1 MNCIR
6 CRTRIAEDS
15 RFCPACGSKQELPCQ
30 GCGASNFVGHRFC
43 SGCGIESWAG
53 TGVATDAAAPS
64 RAAPAERRSLTVVFC
79 DLVGSVALSAQLDAE
94 DMRDLLRAYHE
105 LCAKAV
111 ARLDGHVAQY
121 LGDGVLVYFGYPAAH
136 EDDAR
141 RAVHAAL
148 DILAGLQ
155 PLCDWWRREKQVD
168 VRLRIGVH
176 SGAAV
181 VGEIGSGTEH
191 SALATG
197 ETPNLAA
204 RMQTLAEPG
213 TIAISAATETL
224 VRGYFQLQP
233 LGQQVIRG
241 RDERMAAYR
250 VLGATDAQSRLAAAG
265 EDGLLPFVG
274 RGSAVDL
281 LLSRWALV
289 QQGRGHALL
298 LRGEAGIGK
307 SRLLRTLRLQAMQG
321 DSPDGPAQY
330 AEAQCSPYQ
339 QGSAFGPV
347 ITLLEK
353 SFGLRRQDSP
363 EQRTQ
368 ALVAGL
374 QALGLGAQPGAA
386 PINTALLAA
395 LLDVALP
402 AGMAPVQLTPQRQR
416 RSTIDTLVQLVLAQA
431 RKRPLLLAVEDLH
444 WADPSTLEWLAELA
458 AALST
463 PNASAQ
469 LMLALTCRPEFNSA
483 FGSAADVQEIVLDA
497 LPEEAARRVVAN
509 VSQGRMPA
517 GSLPNSLPT
526 SLSEALLKSVLD
538 RAAGNPLYLEEIT
551 KVMLDAA
558 ASGTAADAIPATVQE
573 SLLARVDRL
582 GPAKATAQLA
592 AALGRQFS
600 AELLQAVSDLPAHEL
615 DRALQRLVQE
625 EFVLA
630 KRSSVEDTSPL
641 SQSTHYIFKHALL
654 QDAAYGSLLRSSRR
668 EMHALIAR
676 TLTERFEPLCAAQP
690 ELVAHHCTEGGQ
702 VAAAIQQWR
711 LAADKALTRS
721 AQAEAGSHLQRAL
734 DLVRTLPM
742 GPERVQG
749 ELGLLI
755 TLGPLLMATRGYADA
770 GVELTY
776 RQAREICGA
785 IGDTPQIV
793 PVLFGLWAYYVVR
806 ADLKIARDLT
816 EQLWRLVEHSGD
828 DGMKLE
834 VQLAM
839 GTTMYFQGEFAA
851 ACASL
856 RASLAMYDPAL
867 HRVHAQI
874 FGQEPGAA
882 AHIYLAQTLA
892 LMGEAALSAQHAAI
906 ALQLAEEAAHDQ
918 TTAYVLTY
926 FALLQLW
933 GGDAAAASA
942 TARRGGAL
950 AREQG
955 FPIWQVG
962 CDSFGGSADIAR
974 GLHSAETLA
983 RMQAAAA
990 TAAGGLAELY
1000 APYLFGLT
1008 ADAHHQMGQLD
1019 EARTQ
1024 IDTAVLREAG
1034 SEQRVT
1040 LAELHR
1046 LRALVMQAQGEP
1058 AEAVRQELQRA
1069 IDLAVAQGAGLWEQ
1083 RARATLTQMG
1093 QMGQMGQTTA
1103 APTAT
1108 VTATHGS

>member
-1 MNCIR
+1 MD
-6 CRTRIAEDS
+6 AE
-15 RFCPACGSKQELPCQ
+15 
-30 GCGASNFVGHRFC
+30 
-43 SGCGIESWAG
+43 
-53 TGVATDAAAPS
+53 PS
-64 RAAPAERRSLTVVFC
+64 TRAAPAERRSLTVVFC

-94 DMRDLLRAYHE
+94 DMRDLLRAYHG
-105 LCAKAV
+105 LCARAV

-121 LGDGVLVYFGYPAAH
+121 LGDGVLVYFGYPTAH

-155 PLCDWWRREKQVD
+155 PLCEWWQREKQVE

-176 SGAAV
+176 SGTAV
-181 VGEIGSGTEH
+181 VGEVGSGTEH

-213 TIAISAATETL
+213 TIAISAATEAL
-224 VRGYFQLQP
+224 VRGYFSLQP

-265 EDGLLPFVG
+265 EGGLLPFVG

-289 QQGRGHALL
+289 QQGRGHAML

-307 SRLLRTLRLQAMQG
+307 SRLLHTLRLQALG
-321 DSPDGPAQY
+321 ASPDSPAQY

-347 ITLLEK
+347 ISLLERG
-353 SFGLRRQDSP
+353 FGLRAGHSP

-374 QALGLGAQPGAA
+374 QALQRHGQPEA
-386 PINTALLAA
+386 PPEALAHTTALLAA

-402 AGMAPVQLTPQRQR
+402 AGVAPLQMTPQRRR
-416 RSTIDTLVQLVLAQA
+416 RSTIDMLVQLVLAQA
-431 RKRPLLLAVEDLH
+431 RQCPLLLAVEDLH
-444 WADPSTLEWLAELA
+444 WADPSTLELLAELA
-458 AALST
+458 AALSA
-463 PNASAQ
+463 PGASAQ
-469 LMLALTCRPEFNSA
+469 LMLALTCRPEFNAA
-483 FGSAADVQEIVLDA
+483 FGTSADVQEIVLDA

-509 VSQGRMPA
+509 VVASVANNVSQGRA
-517 GSLPNSLPT
+517 LPT
-526 SLSEALLKSVLD
+526 ALPTPLPDALLKSVLD

-558 ASGTAADAIPATVQE
+558 ASGTAADAIPASVQE

-592 AALGRQFS
+592 AALGRHFS
-600 AELLQAVSDLPAHEL
+600 TELLQAVSDLQADEL
-615 DRALQRLVQE
+615 AAALQRLLQE
-625 EFVLA
+625 EFVLP
-630 KRSSVEDTSPL
+630 KRSGAEDASAVAHTTATTASPP
-641 SQSTHYIFKHALL
+641 THYTFKHALL

-668 EMHALIAR
+668 DMHALIAR
-676 TLTERFEPLCAAQP
+676 TLTDRFAPLCAAQP

-702 VAAAIQQWR
+702 VAAAIQHWR

-742 GPERVQG
+742 GPDRVQG

-770 GVELTY
+770 GVELSY
-776 RQAREICGA
+776 RQAREICA
-785 IGDTPQIV
+785 QIGDTPQIV

-806 ADLKIARDLT
+806 ADLTIARGLT

-828 DGMKLE
+828 SGMQLE
-834 VQLAM
+834 VQLAL
-839 GTTMYFQGEFAA
+839 GTTMYFQGEFANARQKLETA
-851 ACASL
+851 AGL
-856 RASLAMYDPAL
+856 YDPAQ

-882 AHIYLAQTLA
+882 THIYLAQTLA
-892 LMGEAALSAQHAAI
+892 LMGEAALSAQHAVT
-906 ALQLAEEAAHDQ
+906 ALRLAEEAAHDQ

-926 FALLQLW
+926 AALLQLW
-933 GGDAAAASA
+933 AGDAAAASA
-942 TARRGGAL
+942 TAQRGGAL
-950 AREQG
+950 ALEQG

-974 GLHSAETLA
+974 GLHSSETLA
-983 RMQAAAA
+983 RMQAAAD

-1000 APYLFGLT
+1000 APYLFGLA
-1008 ADAHHQMGQLD
+1008 ADAQHRMGRLD

-1046 LRALVMQAQGEP
+1046 LRAVVMQAQGEP
-1058 AEAVRQELQRA
+1058 AQAVRQELQRG

-1083 RARATLTQMG
+1083 RACATLA
-1093 QMGQMGQTTA
+1093 QTVAATA
-1103 APTAT
+1103 AAF
-1108 VTATHGS
+1108 TATHGS

>member
-15 RFCPACGSKQELPCQ
+15 RFCPACGTKQELPCQ
-30 GCGASNFVGHRFC
+30 ACGASNFVGHRFC
-43 SGCGIESWAG
+43 SGCGVEPWAAVG
-53 TGVATDAAAPS
+53 AGTDAAAPP

-94 DMRDLLRAYHE
+94 DMRDLLRAYHG
-105 LCAKAV
+105 LCAEAV

-121 LGDGVLVYFGYPAAH
+121 LGDGVLVYFGYPTAH

-155 PLCDWWRREKQVD
+155 PLCEWWQREKQVE

-176 SGAAV
+176 SGTAV
-181 VGEIGSGTEH
+181 VGEVGSGTEH

-213 TIAISAATETL
+213 TIAISAATEAL
-224 VRGYFQLQP
+224 VRGYFRLQP
-233 LGQQVIRG
+233 LGQQMIRG
-241 RDERMAAYR
+241 RDDRMAAYR

-307 SRLLRTLRLQAMQG
+307 SRLLQTLRLQAFQAEG
-321 DSPDGPAQY
+321 QNQPAQY

-347 ITLLEK
+347 IALLEK
-353 SFGLRRQDSP
+353 GFGLRRQHSAA
-363 EQRTQ
+363 QRTQ

-374 QALGLGAQPGAA
+374 QALGLDAQPEAT
-386 PINTALLAA
+386 PLLAA
-395 LLDVALP
+395 LLDVTPPPGL
-402 AGMAPVQLTPQRQR
+402 APLQLTPQRQR
-416 RSTIDTLVQLVLAQA
+416 RSTIDTLVQVVLAQA
-431 RKRPLLLAVEDLH
+431 RKGPLLLAVEDLH
-444 WADPSTLEWLAELA
+444 WADPSTLELLAELA
-458 AALST
+458 AELSA
-463 PNASAQ
+463 PGASAQ
-469 LMLALTCRPEFNSA
+469 LMLALTCRPEFNAA
-483 FGSAADVQEIVLDA
+483 FGDSAEVHEIELDA
-497 LPEEAARRVVAN
+497 LPDEAARRVVAN
-509 VSQGRMPA
+509 VVANVSQGRT
-517 GSLPNSLPT
+517 LPNALP
-526 SLSEALLKSVLD
+526 EALLKNVLD

-600 AELLQAVSDLPAHEL
+600 AELLQAVSDLPAPEL

-630 KRSSVEDTSPL
+630 RRSGGEDAGQAAHPV
-641 SQSTHYIFKHALL
+641 THYTFKHALL

-702 VAAAIQQWR
+702 VVDAIRHWR

-734 DLVRTLPM
+734 DLVRTLPL

-776 RQAREICGA
+776 RQAREICA
-785 IGDTPQIV
+785 QIGDTPQIV

-816 EQLWRLVEHSGD
+816 EQLWRLVEHGGD

-834 VQLAM
+834 VQLAL
-839 GTTMYFQGEFAA
+839 GTTMYFQGEFAHARQKLETA
-851 ACASL
+851 AGL
-856 RASLAMYDPAL
+856 YDPAL

-882 AHIYLAQTLA
+882 THIYLAQTLA
-892 LMGEAALSAQHAAI
+892 LMGEAALSAQHAAT
-906 ALQLAEEAAHDQ
+906 ALRLAEEAAHDQ

-926 FALLQLW
+926 SALLQLW
-933 GGDAAAASA
+933 AGDTAAASA
-942 TARRGGAL
+942 TAQRGGAL

-974 GLHSAETLA
+974 GLHSADTLA
-983 RMQAAAA
+983 RMQAAAD

-1000 APYLFGLT
+1000 APYLFGLA
-1008 ADAHHQMGQLD
+1008 ADAQHLMGQLD
-1019 EARTQ
+1019 DARTQ

-1046 LRALVMQAQGEP
+1046 LRAIVMLTQGEP
-1058 AEAVRQELQRA
+1058 LPAVRDELQRA
-1069 IDLAVAQGAGLWEQ
+1069 IDLAVAQGAGLWAQ
-1083 RARATLTQMG
+1083 RARASLAQLAP
-1093 QMGQMGQTTA
+1093 TTA
-1103 APTAT
+1103 APAAAT
-1108 VTATHGS
+1108 TTTHGS

>member
-15 RFCPACGSKQELPCQ
+15 RFCPACGTKQELPCSQ
-30 GCGASNFVGHRFC
+30 CGVLNFAGHRYCSACGA
-43 SGCGIESWAG
+43 ESSDSKAADG
-53 TGVATDAAAPS
+53 AAATAA
-64 RAAPAERRSLTVVFC
+64 RAVPAERRSLTVVFC

-94 DMRDLLRAYHE
+94 DLRDLLRAYHE

-121 LGDGVLVYFGYPAAH
+121 LGDGVLVYFGYPLAH

-141 RAVHAAL
+141 RAVSAAL
-148 DILAGLQ
+148 DILAGLE
-155 PLCDWWRREKQVD
+155 PLRAWWQREKGVD

-176 SGAAV
+176 SGGAV
-181 VGEIGSGTEH
+181 VGEVGSGTEN

-204 RMQTLAEPG
+204 RMQALAEPG
-213 TIAISAATETL
+213 TIAISAATEML
-224 VRGYFQLQP
+224 VRGYFKLQA
-233 LGQQVIRG
+233 LGPMVLRG
-241 RDERMAAYR
+241 RDEPMAAFR
-250 VLGATDAQSRLAAAG
+250 VLGASGAQSRLAAAG
-265 EDGLLPFVG
+265 EEGLLPFVG

-289 QQGRGHALL
+289 QQGRGHALM

-307 SRLLRTLRLQAMQG
+307 SRLLRSLRTRALESA
-321 DSPDGPAQY
+321 AQY

-347 ITLLEK
+347 ISLLEQGL
-353 SFGLRRQDSP
+353 GLRRGDDP
-363 EQRTQ
+363 LQRTQ
-368 ALVAGL
+368 ALLAGL
-374 QALGLGAQPGAA
+374 QRLGLDTQPDAA
-386 PINTALLAA
+386 ALLAA
-395 LLDVALP
+395 LLDVVP
-402 AGMAPVQLTPQRQR
+402 PEGVAPLQLTPQRQR
-416 RSTIDTLVQLVLAQA
+416 RSTIDTLVQLVLALA
-431 RKRPLLLAVEDLH
+431 RNRPLLLAVEDLH
-444 WADPSTLEWLAELA
+444 WADPSTLELLTELA
-458 AALST
+458 ATLSA
-463 PNASAQ
+463 PGAEAQ
-469 LMLALTCRPEFNSA
+469 LLLALTCRPEFDSP
-483 FGSAADVQEIVLDA
+483 FGADTGLQEVLLDA
-497 LPEEAARRVVAN
+497 LPEEAARLVVAN
-509 VSQGRMPA
+509 VSQGRA
-517 GSLPNSLPT
+517 LPD
-526 SLSEALLKSVLD
+526 ALLKKVLE

-558 ASGTAADAIPATVQE
+558 ASGAEADAIPATVQE

-592 AALGRQFS
+592 AALGRRFT
-600 AELLQAVSDLPAHEL
+600 ADLLHAVSDLPAEEL
-615 DRALQRLVQE
+615 DSALQRLLQE
-625 EFVLA
+625 EFVLPHRA
-630 KRSSVEDTSPL
+630 GAGAGAGAITSY
-641 SQSTHYIFKHALL
+641 TFKHALL

-676 TLTERFEPLCAAQP
+676 TLSERFEPLCAAQP
-690 ELVAHHCTEGGQ
+690 ELAAHHYTEGGQ
-702 VAAAIQQWR
+702 AALAIQHWQ
-711 LAADKALTRS
+711 LAANKALSRS

-742 GPERVQG
+742 GAERVQG

-770 GVELTY
+770 QVELTY
-776 RQAREICGA
+776 RQAREICGQ

-816 EQLWRLVEHSGD
+816 EQLWRLVAHSGD

-851 ACASL
+851 ARESL
-856 RASLAMYDPAL
+856 RASLALYDPAQ

-892 LMGEAALSAQHAAI
+892 VMGEATSSAQHAAT
-906 ALQLAEEAAHDQ
+906 ALQLAEEAAHTQ

-933 GGDAAAASA
+933 GGNAAAASA

-962 CDSFGGSADIAR
+962 CDSFGGAADIAC
-974 GLHSAETLA
+974 GQHSADTLL
-983 RMQAAAA
+983 RMQAAAD

-1000 APYLFGLT
+1000 APYLFGLA
-1008 ADAHHQMGQLD
+1008 ADAQHLMGQLD
-1019 EARTQ
+1019 EARIQ

-1083 RARATLTQMG
+1083 RARATLLQLQG
-1093 QMGQMGQTTA
+1093 APA
-1103 APTAT
+1103 AAVPANQ
-1108 VTATHGS
+1108 GG

>member
-1 MNCIR
+1 M
-6 CRTRIAEDS
+6 
-15 RFCPACGSKQELPCQ
+15 
-30 GCGASNFVGHRFC
+30 
-43 SGCGIESWAG
+43 
-53 TGVATDAAAPS
+53 
-64 RAAPAERRSLTVVFC
+64 
-79 DLVGSVALSAQLDAE
+79 
-94 DMRDLLRAYHE
+94 
-105 LCAKAV
+105 
-111 ARLDGHVAQY
+111 
-121 LGDGVLVYFGYPAAH
+121 
-136 EDDAR
+136 
-141 RAVHAAL
+141 
-148 DILAGLQ
+148 
-155 PLCDWWRREKQVD
+155 
-168 VRLRIGVH
+168 
-176 SGAAV
+176 
-181 VGEIGSGTEH
+181 
-191 SALATG
+191 
-197 ETPNLAA
+197 
-204 RMQTLAEPG
+204 
-213 TIAISAATETL
+213 
-224 VRGYFQLQP
+224 
-233 LGQQVIRG
+233 
-241 RDERMAAYR
+241 
-250 VLGATDAQSRLAAAG
+250 
-265 EDGLLPFVG
+265 
-274 RGSAVDL
+274 
-281 LLSRWALV
+281 
-289 QQGRGHALL
+289 
-298 LRGEAGIGK
+298 
-307 SRLLRTLRLQAMQG
+307 
-321 DSPDGPAQY
+321 
-330 AEAQCSPYQ
+330 
-339 QGSAFGPV
+339 
-347 ITLLEK
+347 
-353 SFGLRRQDSP
+353 
-363 EQRTQ
+363 
-368 ALVAGL
+368 
-374 QALGLGAQPGAA
+374 
-386 PINTALLAA
+386 
-395 LLDVALP
+395 
-402 AGMAPVQLTPQRQR
+402 
-416 RSTIDTLVQLVLAQA
+416 
-431 RKRPLLLAVEDLH
+431 
-444 WADPSTLEWLAELA
+444 
-458 AALST
+458 
-463 PNASAQ
+463 
-469 LMLALTCRPEFNSA
+469 
-483 FGSAADVQEIVLDA
+483 
-497 LPEEAARRVVAN
+497 
-509 VSQGRMPA
+509 
-517 GSLPNSLPT
+517 
-526 SLSEALLKSVLD
+526 
-538 RAAGNPLYLEEIT
+538 
-551 KVMLDAA
+551 
-558 ASGTAADAIPATVQE
+558 
-573 SLLARVDRL
+573 
-582 GPAKATAQLA
+582 
-592 AALGRQFS
+592 
-600 AELLQAVSDLPAHEL
+600 SDLPAHEL

-630 KRSSVEDTSPL
+630 KRSNIEDASPL
-641 SQSTHYIFKHALL
+641 SQSTHYTFKHALL

-1083 RARATLTQMG
+1083 RARATLTQI
-1093 QMGQMGQTTA
+1093 GQMGQTTA

>member
-15 RFCPACGSKQELPCQ
+15 RFCPACGTKQELPCEQ
-30 GCGASNFVGHRFC
+30 CGASNLVGHRFC

-53 TGVATDAAAPS
+53 TGASTGAAAPA
-64 RAAPAERRSLTVVFC
+64 RTAPAERRSLTVVFC

-155 PLCDWWRREKQVD
+155 ALCDWWRREKQVD

-176 SGAAV
+176 SGTAV
-181 VGEIGSGTEH
+181 VGEVGSGTEH

-213 TIAISAATETL
+213 TIAISAATEAL

-289 QQGRGHALL
+289 QQGRGHAML

-307 SRLLRTLRLQAMQG
+307 SRLLRTLRLQAMQA
-321 DSPDGPAQY
+321 DPQDHPVQY

-347 ITLLEK
+347 ITLLERG
-353 SFGLRRQDSP
+353 FGLRRKDSP

-374 QALGLGAQPGAA
+374 QGLKLDAQPDAA
-386 PINTALLAA
+386 PHTTALLAA

-402 AGMAPVQLTPQRQR
+402 AGVAPLQLTPQRQR
-416 RSTIDTLVQLVLAQA
+416 RSTIDTLVQVVLAQA
-431 RKRPLLLAVEDLH
+431 RKGPLLLAVEDLH
-444 WADPSTLEWLAELA
+444 WADPSTLELLAELA
-458 AALST
+458 ATLSA
-463 PNASAQ
+463 PGAAWQ
-469 LMLALTCRPEFNSA
+469 LMLALTCRPEFNAALGDSA
-483 FGSAADVQEIVLDA
+483 NVQEIVLDA
-497 LPEEAARRVVAN
+497 LPEEAARHVVAN
-509 VSQGRMPA
+509 VSQGR
-517 GSLPNSLPT
+517 GLPNA
-526 SLSEALLKSVLD
+526 LSDALLQNVLD

-558 ASGTAADAIPATVQE
+558 AAGTTADAIPATVQE

-600 AELLQAVSDLPAHEL
+600 AELLQAVSDLPAPEL
-615 DRALQRLVQE
+615 HQALQRLVQE
-625 EFVLA
+625 EFVLP
-630 KRSSVEDTSPL
+630 KRSNVEDADQAANPV
-641 SQSTHYIFKHALL
+641 THYTFKHALL

-702 VAAAIQQWR
+702 LAPAIQHWR

-742 GPERVQG
+742 GPDRVQG

-776 RQAREICGA
+776 RQAREICAA

-851 ACASL
+851 AKHSL
-856 RASLAMYDPAL
+856 QASLAMYDPAQ

-892 LMGEAALSAQHAAI
+892 VMGQREQAEHHAAA
-906 ALQLAEEAAHDQ
+906 ALQLCEDAAHAQ
-918 TTAYVLTY
+918 TTAYTLTY
-926 FALLQLW
+926 RTLLHLW
-933 GGDAAAASA
+933 HANPQAAQAVAQ
-942 TARRGGAL
+942 RGGSL

-955 FPIWQVG
+955 FPIWQAG
-962 CDSFGGSADIAR
+962 CDCFGGWADVA
-974 GLHSAETLA
+974 LA
-983 RMQAAAA
+983 QQPMDALQRMQAAADVC
-990 TAAGGLAELY
+990 AAGLTELY
-1000 APYLFGLT
+1000 APYLIALT
-1008 ADAHHQMGQLD
+1008 ADAQRLLGRPGQLD
-1019 EARTQ
+1019 DARTQ

-1058 AEAVRQELQRA
+1058 ADAVRQELQRA
-1069 IDLAVAQGAGLWEQ
+1069 IDMAVAQGAGLWEA
-1083 RARATLTQMG
+1083 RARASLA
-1093 QMGQMGQTTA
+1093 QTMA
-1103 APTAT
+1103 APAAPAAAAVA

>member
-1 MNCIR
+1 MD
-6 CRTRIAEDS
+6 AE
-15 RFCPACGSKQELPCQ
+15 
-30 GCGASNFVGHRFC
+30 
-43 SGCGIESWAG
+43 
-53 TGVATDAAAPS
+53 PS
-64 RAAPAERRSLTVVFC
+64 TRAAPAERRSLTVVFC

-94 DMRDLLRAYHE
+94 DMRDLLRAYHG
-105 LCAKAV
+105 LCARAV

-121 LGDGVLVYFGYPAAH
+121 LGDGVLVYFGYPTAH

-155 PLCDWWRREKQVD
+155 PLCDWWQREKNVD

-181 VGEIGSGTEH
+181 VGEVGSGTEH

-204 RMQTLAEPG
+204 RMQTLAQPG
-213 TIAISAATETL
+213 TIAISAATEAL
-224 VRGYFQLQP
+224 VRGYFSLQP

-265 EDGLLPFVG
+265 EGGLLPFVG

-289 QQGRGHALL
+289 QQGRGHAML

-307 SRLLRTLRLQAMQG
+307 SRLLHTLRLQALG
-321 DSPDGPAQY
+321 ASPDSPAQY

-347 ITLLEK
+347 ISLLERG
-353 SFGLRRQDSP
+353 FGLRAGHSP

-374 QALGLGAQPGAA
+374 QALQRHGPPDAA
-386 PINTALLAA
+386 PEAPPEALAHTTALLAA

-402 AGMAPVQLTPQRQR
+402 AGMAPLQMTPQRRR
-416 RSTIDTLVQLVLAQA
+416 RSTIDMLVQLVLAQA
-431 RKRPLLLAVEDLH
+431 RQCPLLLAVEDLH
-444 WADPSTLEWLAELA
+444 WADPSTLELLAELA
-458 AALST
+458 AALSAPGT
-463 PNASAQ
+463 SAR
-469 LMLALTCRPEFNSA
+469 LMLALTCRPEFNAA
-483 FGSAADVQEIVLDA
+483 FGAGADVQEIVLDA

-509 VSQGRMPA
+509 VVANVANNVSQGRGVPTA
-517 GSLPNSLPT
+517 LPT
-526 SLSEALLKSVLD
+526 ALPTASPTPLPDALLKSVLD

-558 ASGTAADAIPATVQE
+558 ASGTAADAIPASVQE

-592 AALGRQFS
+592 AALGRHFS
-600 AELLQAVSDLPAHEL
+600 TELLQAVSDLQADEL
-615 DRALQRLVQE
+615 AAALQRLLQE
-625 EFVLA
+625 EFVLP
-630 KRSSVEDTSPL
+630 KRSGAEDTSAVANTTATTASPP
-641 SQSTHYIFKHALL
+641 THYTFKHALL

-668 EMHALIAR
+668 DMHALIAR
-676 TLTERFEPLCAAQP
+676 TLSERFAPLCAAQP

-702 VAAAIQQWR
+702 VAAAIQHWR

-776 RQAREICGA
+776 RQAREICA
-785 IGDTPQIV
+785 QIGDTPQIV

-806 ADLKIARDLT
+806 ADLTIARGLT

-828 DGMKLE
+828 SGMQLE
-834 VQLAM
+834 VQLAL
-839 GTTMYFQGEFAA
+839 GTTMYFQGEFANARQKLETA
-851 ACASL
+851 AGL
-856 RASLAMYDPAL
+856 YDPAQ

-882 AHIYLAQTLA
+882 THIYLAQTLA
-892 LMGEAALSAQHAAI
+892 LMGEAALSAQHAVT

-926 FALLQLW
+926 AALLQLW
-933 GGDAAAASA
+933 AGDAAAASA
-942 TARRGGAL
+942 TAQRGGAL

-974 GLHSAETLA
+974 GLHSSETLA
-983 RMQAAAA
+983 RMQAAAD

-1000 APYLFGLT
+1000 APYLFGLA
-1008 ADAHHQMGQLD
+1008 ADAQQRMGRLD

-1046 LRALVMQAQGEP
+1046 LRAVVMQAQGES
-1058 AEAVRQELQRA
+1058 AQAVRQELQRG

-1083 RARATLTQMG
+1083 RARATLA
-1093 QMGQMGQTTA
+1093 QTVA
-1103 APTAT
+1103 APAAPAAPAEAAAAF
-1108 VTATHGS
+1108 TATHGS